1 MSSDAV
7 VEDLRISALPLAETA
22 ALICR
27 NAGSAA
33 AQNVF
38 TLNLDHVVKMRKDA
52 KFRAAYLRAGL
63 ITADGFPIVLACSLQ
78 GKQVSRVAGSD
89 LIAPIIAEAA
99 RSGKSIY
106 LFGSNSQVLTKTS
119 RLLQERNAGL
129 TIAGVFAPPQGFDPA
144 SEDARRCIEAIG
156 NSGADLCFV
165 ALGAPKQELFA
176 DHGKSTHAQC
186 IVCLHW
192 RRAGFH
198 RGDAGACTLLDAAL
212 EPGMAVACCQQ
223 SAAASLPLLAVHGC
237 PAWHSCPSSARSA
250 GALKLPAFPAHDL
263 FRPGTFTGCP
273 MKGVPALY

>member
-1 MSSDAV
+1 LDLESEAKRVSSDAV

-38 TLNLDHVVKMRKDA
+38 TLNLDHVVKMRRDA

-63 ITADGFPIVLACSLQ
+63 ITADGFPIVLACRLQ
-78 GKQVSRVAGSD
+78 GKPVSRVAGSD

-106 LFGSNSQVLTKTS
+106 LFGSNSEVLDKTS
-119 RLLQERNAGL
+119 RVLRELNAGL
-129 TIAGVFAPPQGFDPA
+129 KIAGVFAPPQGFDPA
-144 SEDARRCIEAIG
+144 SEDARRCIEAMG

-176 DHGKSTHAQC
+176 DYAKSILPNVSFVC
-186 IVCLHW
+186 IG
-192 RRAGFH
+192 AGLDFI
-198 RGDAGACTLLDAAL
+198 AGAQVRAPYWMQHWNLEWLWRAAGNPRRLLYRYLLCMIALPGILARAAL
-212 EPGMAVACCQQ
+212 
-223 SAAASLPLLAVHGC
+223 
-237 PAWHSCPSSARSA
+237 
-250 GALKLPAFPAHDL
+250 
-263 FRPGTFTGCP
+263 
-273 MKGVPALY
+273 VPRQR